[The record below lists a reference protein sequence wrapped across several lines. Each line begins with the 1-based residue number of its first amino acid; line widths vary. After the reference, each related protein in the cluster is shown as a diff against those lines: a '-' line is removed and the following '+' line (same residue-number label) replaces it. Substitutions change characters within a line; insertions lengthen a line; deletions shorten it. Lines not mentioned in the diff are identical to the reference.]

1 ELRATEDA
9 LRTSERRREAEQVR
23 AQRMYELAAE
33 YEQER
38 KDAQA
43 VADRTIA
50 DLRAGNVRLREQW
63 RGCPEPHM
71 PGLDASA
78 GEPDAAE
85 RDREESAGGIVRAA
99 VECDAQVRGLQG
111 VIREYL
117 SVAPADRWDRGL
129 AVPPGAT
136 VRTGYVPVH
145 DVRLACKARMA
156 VGDVEAAYRR
166 RIGCAP

>member
-1 ELRATEDA
+1 MRLTIALLVGFLVAVVVALTYRGSALDAKAGLELVQRELRATEDA

-85 RDREESAGGIVRAA
+85 RDREESAGRIVRAA

-117 SVAPADRWDRGL
+117 SVAPADR
-129 AVPPGAT
+129 
-136 VRTGYVPVH
+136 
-145 DVRLACKARMA
+145 
-156 VGDVEAAYRR
+156 
-166 RIGCAP
+166 